1 MTDQSTTMET
11 IQATGGQILDTVK
24 NLIHE
29 GNVRRIT
36 IKQDGRTIV
45 ELPLTIGAVGVLA
58 APWLAAVGAIAA
70 VVSRC
75 TIEVERGDAG
85 DGSAEASVA
94 EDSADD
100 DGQPAAI

>member
-75 TIEVERGDAG
+75 TIEVEREDAG